1 VVLKRI
7 PKKALKWSVVVV
19 LAVMFV
25 TSCGRGSSPRPQ
37 FVIAESKTIEASLF
51 KQHCALCHGNEAN
64 GKEIA
69 GVRVPTLR
77 FGKAANVGY
86 EDMFDQI
93 RNGRFDQKRSGRT
106 LMPAFKEQLTDE
118 QIHGLVNFI
127 MRDLQGRIV
136 PE

>member
-1 VVLKRI
+1 MKRI

-93 RNGRFDQKRSGRT
+93 RNGRT
-106 LMPAFKEQLTDE
+106 PMPAFKEQLTDE

>member
-1 VVLKRI
+1 MVLKRI

-93 RNGRFDQKRSGRT
+93 RNGRT
-106 LMPAFKEQLTDE
+106 PMPAFKEQLTDE

>member
-93 RNGRFDQKRSGRT
+93 RNGRT
-106 LMPAFKEQLTDE
+106 PMPAFKEQLTDE